1 MFPFSVPNF
10 PNASLFDIIKDEK
23 IGYNQS
29 VIVNSLQL
37 SEIHYYSREFD
48 TNKNYRLCTIQ
59 LNIPYTG
66 IRGFETIAR
75 ILLYLDEEMI
85 YDGTIYSKNA
95 YILRP
100 LNLSGHKS
108 NLLAG
113 HHSLK
118 LFACTSNAELHIPHL
133 NLMGQ
138 ENLIKPAISG
148 SYLIIGYI

>member
-48 TNKNYRLCTIQ
+48 TNKNYKLCTIQ

-108 NLLAG
+108 NLQAG

-133 NLMGQ
+133 SVMGQ

-148 SYLIIGYI
+148 SYLIIGYN

>member
-48 TNKNYRLCTIQ
+48 TNKNYKLCTIQ

-66 IRGFETIAR
+66 ITGFETIAR
-75 ILLYLDEEMI
+75 ILLYLDGEMI

-108 NLLAG
+108 NLQAG

>member
-10 PNASLFDIIKDEK
+10 PNSSLFDIIKDEK

-48 TNKNYRLCTIQ
+48 TNKNYKLCTIQ

-108 NLLAG
+108 NLQAG

-118 LFACTSNAELHIPHL
+118 LFACTSNAECIF
-133 NLMGQ
+133 
-138 ENLIKPAISG
+138 LI
-148 SYLIIGYI
+148 

>member
-48 TNKNYRLCTIQ
+48 TNKNYKLCTVQ

-108 NLLAG
+108 NLQAG

-148 SYLIIGYI
+148 SYLIIGYN

>member
-48 TNKNYRLCTIQ
+48 TNKNYKLCTVQ

-108 NLLAG
+108 NLQAG